1 MFKQVICVSPAAAT
15 PFDDRRKAIFS
26 AAVLAFSMALTPSV
40 YAQAKTIRIG
50 APLPMT
56 GALSPEGLR
65 LKQGNDL
72 WADAVNKAGGIK
84 VGNTRAKVEMLYVDY
99 QSNTPKA
106 VQLVDKL
113 ITQDK
118 ADFIFSPFGSGATKA
133 SSALTEKNGVPNIAA
148 TASSVEV
155 FDQGHKYI
163 FGLLTP
169 NNTLAEPLAQL
180 AAARLPGG
188 AKVAILARND
198 LFPSAMANEVEKVA
212 KKNNYEV
219 VYNQKYA
226 IGAMDHAGSLVQIKA
241 SKPDWIFVSGYTNDL
256 ILVRKQMQDAGLNA
270 AVVTMISGPSYRE
283 FVESLGPLAD
293 NVSSAVWW
301 HPASKY
307 TGSDIFGSTAKYV
320 EAFRAKY
327 GVDPD
332 YANAVASLSGV
343 VLQAA
348 IEKAG
353 SIERTAVRDQ
363 LASLKMETF
372 FGPVAFD
379 KSGMVNSYLPPVFQ
393 IQGSKTVVLYPPAIA
408 TGKLR

>member
-1 MFKQVICVSPAAAT
+1 MFKPNRSTT
-15 PFDDRRKAIFS
+15 PSAMRSGVDRRRAL
-26 AAVLAFSMALTPSV
+26 AVVALLALGLLTTSG
-40 YAQAKTIRIG
+40 YAQTRTIRIG

-72 WADAVNKAGGIK
+72 WAEAVNKAGGIK
-84 VGNTRAKVEMLYVDY
+84 VGNARLKVEMLHVDY

-118 ADFIFSPFGSGATKA
+118 VDFIFSPFGSGATKA
-133 SSALTEKNGVPNIAA
+133 SSAVTEKNGVPNIAA

-169 NNTLAEPLAQL
+169 NNTLTEPLVEL
-180 AAARLPGG
+180 TAARLP
-188 AKVAILARND
+188 AHARVAILARND
-198 LFPSAMANEVEKVA
+198 LFPTALANELEKAA
-212 KKNNYEV
+212 KKRGYEI
-219 VYNQKYA
+219 VYNEKYA
-226 IGAMDHAGSLVQIKA
+226 IGTMDHAGSLVQVKA

-256 ILVRKQMQDAGLNA
+256 IMVRKQMQDAALSA
-270 AVVTMISGPSYRE
+270 PVVTMISGPSYRE
-283 FVESLGPLAD
+283 FVESLGPLAE
-293 NVSSAVWW
+293 NVNSAVWW
-301 HPASKY
+301 HPASRY
-307 TGSDIFGSTAKYV
+307 TGTDIFGSTAKYV
-320 EAFRAKY
+320 EAFRARY
-327 GVDPD
+327 GFEPD

-353 SIERTAVRDQ
+353 SVDRAAVRGQ
-363 LASLKMETF
+363 LASLKMDTF

-379 KSGMVNSYLPPVFQ
+379 DKGMVNSYLPPVFQ
-393 IQGSKTVVLYPPAIA
+393 IQGGKTAVLHPPAIA